1 MRGLRFWMLRDGDE
15 IVGLLASKSKRD
27 LENAATAY
35 LRRKFADHYG
45 RWLDLRGMK
54 DTREAWLDYVECNID
69 SLDTLT
75 VLKANLD
82 PGDAL
87 VLMAPKLLQC
97 LGTEAFAICGNDGR
111 AVRAIVKRPG
121 AEGEEDA

>member
-1 MRGLRFWMLRDGDE
+1 MLRDGDE

-27 LENAATAY
+27 MENAATAY

-45 RWLDLRGMK
+45 RWLDLRGME

-97 LGTEAFAICGNDGR
+97 PGTEAFALGGNDGR
-111 AVRAIVKRPG
+111 AVRAIVKRLG
-121 AEGEEDA
+121 AEGEDDA